1 MNDEEKRFLEQIQKQ
16 NEDAHAETRRQMQA
30 MATDFAQAQKQNEDS
45 HTETRRQFA
54 EFAQAIQ
61 ERFDTKTA
69 EIEQRFDS
77 TTTKIEQRFESTT
90 ARIERRFDSTTAAI
104 EQRFDSTTAKIE
116 QRFDE
121 AVRVMRQH
129 FDTVAEDIAEKT
141 HREIQLLA
149 ESLAHVDQKV
159 DVNSEKIDRLA
170 ADNEVFKAAFANVD
184 RRLRVVEDIVLP
196 QKPS

>member
-1 MNDEEKRFLEQIQKQ
+1 MNDDEKRFLEQIQKE
-16 NEDAHAETRRQMQA
+16 NEAAHAETRRQFETTA
-30 MATDFAQAQKQNEDS
+30 DKFAQEHA
-45 HTETRRQFA
+45 ETRRQFA

-61 ERFDTKTA
+61 QSFETKTA

-77 TTTKIEQRFESTT
+77 TT
-90 ARIERRFDSTTAAI
+90 AR
-104 EQRFDSTTAKIE
+104 IE

-121 AVRVMRQH
+121 VARLMRRH
-129 FDTVAEDIAEKT
+129 FDTVAEDMRGDIKF
-141 HREIQLLA
+141 LA
-149 ESLAHVDQKV
+149 ESLAHVDHKV
-159 DVNSEKIDRLA
+159 DVNSAKIDQLA

>member
-16 NEDAHAETRRQMQA
+16 NEDAHA
-30 MATDFAQAQKQNEDS
+30 
-45 HTETRRQFA
+45 ETRRQFA

-104 EQRFDSTTAKIE
+104 EQRFD
-116 QRFDE
+116 E
-121 AVRVMRQH
+121 AVRVMRHH
-129 FDTVAEDIAEKT
+129 FNTVAEDIAEKT

-149 ESLAHVDQKV
+149 ESLAHVDHKV
-159 DVNSEKIDRLA
+159 DVNSAKIDQLA
-170 ADNEVFKAAFANVD
+170 ADNEAFRAAFANVD